1 MQEVKKKISDFF
13 ELITSE
19 KFFFYYIVLVML
31 SLPVTELFDEIHH
44 KRFASQP
51 IIIEMAGYVGFFAF
65 TFHFL
70 KHKNIKYYLSD
81 ALYLLLFTFALLSAL
96 FTQDKDSTWFGFDYD
111 EWLSNF
117 MGYFGLM
124 LAGTM
129 IKQKQLR
136 KNILVVFVIVT
147 LIQVTVGTLQT
158 LDIHIMECYYDDG
171 YITRDRICYGLLQ
184 HSNWYGGLS
193 VLMFACTAGIYLY
206 TANKFIRNSMYILS
220 MFCFYTLISAEA
232 RLAWVGTFGFIVFM
246 IFSMMVMK
254 HMGYDK
260 KKLSSILKRFLL
272 LLAGMAAV
280 IAICIFVFGRMKW
293 KIQIMANELNSDSD
307 GLGSHRILIWK
318 QGLKAVPKYW
328 AFGIGLDNY
337 KDAFFKDPNYT
348 TKEIFQD
355 KGHNEYL
362 HYLVTQ
368 GVFQFITYMTLLV
381 YAAKTAVRNVIHNDD
396 NEERFINWILL
407 GMFFGYAAQAFFNSS
422 IVNVVPYFWITIGMC
437 LTQKNQHYFGYS
449 KKNKTVSAKK

>member
-1 MQEVKKKISDFF
+1 MNEVKKRLSDFF

-19 KFFFYYIVLVML
+19 KFFFYYIILVML
-31 SLPVTELFDEIHH
+31 SLPVTEILDENHSH
-44 KRFASQP
+44 PFASQP
-51 IIIEMAGYVGFFAF
+51 IIIQIAGYIGIFAF
-65 TFHFL
+65 IVHFL
-70 KHKNIKYYLSD
+70 KHQDIKYYLSD
-81 ALYLLLFTFALLSAL
+81 LLYLLLFAFALLSAL
-96 FTQDKDSTWFGFDYD
+96 FTQNKNATWFGFDYD

-117 MGYFGLM
+117 MGYFSLM

-147 LIQVTVGTLQT
+147 LIQVTVAAMQT
-158 LDIHIMECYYDDG
+158 FGIHLIDCYYDDG
-171 YITRDRICYGLLQ
+171 YITAQNISYGLIQ

-272 LLAGMAAV
+272 LMAGMAAV
-280 IAICIFVFGRMKW
+280 IATCILVFERITW
-293 KIQIMANELNSDSD
+293 KIELTSNELNSDID
-307 GLGSHRILIWK
+307 KLGSRRVVIWK

-337 KDAFFKDPNYT
+337 RDVFYKDPDYHDT
-348 TKEIFQD
+348 FTQG

-396 NEERFINWILL
+396 SEERFINWILL

-449 KKNKTVSAKK
+449 RKNKTVSAKK